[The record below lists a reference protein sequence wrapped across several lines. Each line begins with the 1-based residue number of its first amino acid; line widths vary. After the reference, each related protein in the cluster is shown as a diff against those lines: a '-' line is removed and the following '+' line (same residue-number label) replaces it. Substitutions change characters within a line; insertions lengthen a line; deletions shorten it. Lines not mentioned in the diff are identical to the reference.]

1 MSARAELPEVDQHAL
16 DELLAECQATLRRL
30 LAWGGAGLLLALV
43 MGALYLRATAATGA
57 A

>member
-43 MGALYLRATAATGA
+43 LGTLYLHSAAKGA